1 MKGRALFLVTLGVLV
16 AMTGS
21 ILLAS
26 TSLGLDV
33 PGSLVAQVRPGDLGG
48 AGDQPTNK
56 KEKKSAKA
64 ITAEGTLT
72 PLNYGKLGFK
82 VGGRVVEIPLQADD
96 TFQAGQPVAR
106 LDSAELDLAV
116 QAAEDNLGVAEA
128 SLEQL
133 KQSARPESSNI
144 AQANVAAAEARLARL
159 RSGARAEE
167 IAQAEA
173 GVQAAEA
180 QLAKLLNG
188 PTSQQLRQAE
198 IGIKKAKNNLYY
210 QQAARD
216 YANSKGMAPISQD
229 QGEALVG
236 IAYEDLALAQAQMDA
251 LKEPAREEDVA
262 QAKAAVEA
270 ARQKLELART
280 PVTQEQI
287 AEAEAAVEAARQQ
300 ARLAKSPYTDGD
312 LAVAQARVKQ
322 AETALSQAKVARD
335 NAVLVAPYAGTVA
348 DVLVRSGEMVQPG
361 QPVVVFANLSD
372 LVVKTTDLDETSAT
386 KVKIGQRAAVTLNA
400 FDDKLVYGKVT
411 AIAPMATVAVSEDVN
426 YVATIK
432 LDQQDPALL
441 WGMTTKVEF
450 LRD

>member
-1 MKGRALFLVTLGVLV
+1 MKGKAPFLATVGVLV
-16 AMTGS
+16 AMVGS

-26 TSLGLDV
+26 PSLGLDI
-33 PGSLVAQVRPGDLGG
+33 PGSLVAQVRTGGFGG

-72 PLNYGKLGFK
+72 PLSYGKLSFK
-82 VGGRVVEIPLQADD
+82 VGGKVVEVHLQPGD
-96 TFQAGQPVAR
+96 TVQAGQTIAR

-116 QAAEDNLGVAEA
+116 QAAEDNLRLAEA

-133 KQSARPESSNI
+133 RQSARPENSSI
-144 AQANVAAAEARLARL
+144 AEANVAAAEARLARL

-198 IGIKKAKNNLYY
+198 TGIKKAKNNLYY

-216 YANSKGMAPISQD
+216 YANSKAMAPMSED

-270 ARQKLELART
+270 ARQKLELARA

-287 AEAEAAVEAARQQ
+287 AEGEAVVEAARQQ
-300 ARLAKSPYTDGD
+300 ARLARSPYTGGD

-322 AETALSQAKVARD
+322 AETALSQAKLVRD
-335 NAVLVAPYAGTVA
+335 NAILVAPYAGTVA
-348 DVLVRSGEMVQPG
+348 DVPVRSGEMVQAG
-361 QPVVVFANLSD
+361 QPVAIFADLSR
-372 LVVKTTDLDETSAT
+372 LVVKTTDLDEASAT
-386 KVKIGQRAAVTLNA
+386 KVRVGQRAAITLNA
-400 FDDKLVYGKVT
+400 FDDRLVYGKVT
-411 AIAPMATVAVSEDVN
+411 AIAPMATVAASEDVS
-426 YVATIK
+426 YVATID

-441 WGMTTKVEF
+441 WGMTTRVEF
-450 LRD
+450 LEN